1 MDRYAAQKQGQH
13 DLTKTS
19 RIGMIGA
26 AGDRRD
32 DDMRELGHVA
42 AQHFDV
48 LVIREDE
55 RLRGRKAG
63 RPPTSLPRAPSWR
76 SGGRAVPSGRG
87 GSRQLDATRHVLART
102 DPGDLVVMCV
112 DQHAMVV
119 AELEERTKHAQA
131 GARIGLPSAATSD
144 PDLDPTTMTTTAEAR
159 APRPR
164 ARRSPSCPPTRT
176 RPSTTRPSGS
186 SWRSSRRR

>member
-1 MDRYAAQKQGQH
+1 
-13 DLTKTS
+13 
-19 RIGMIGA
+19 MIGA

-55 RLRGRKAG
+55 RLRGRKVGETAG
-63 RPPTSLPRAPSWR
+63 LIAEGAQTAMREGARC
-76 SGGRAVPSGRG
+76 
-87 GSRQLDATRHVLART
+87 RQVEVVLDELDAARHVLART
-102 DPGDLVVMCV
+102 NPGDLVVMCV

-144 PDLDPTTMTTTAEAR
+144 PDLDPTTMTSTAEAEGTE
-159 APRPR
+159 AEGEALAVVPGD
-164 ARRSPSCPPTRT
+164 AHSPLDDTAI
-176 RPSTTRPSGS
+176 
-186 SWRSSRRR
+186 